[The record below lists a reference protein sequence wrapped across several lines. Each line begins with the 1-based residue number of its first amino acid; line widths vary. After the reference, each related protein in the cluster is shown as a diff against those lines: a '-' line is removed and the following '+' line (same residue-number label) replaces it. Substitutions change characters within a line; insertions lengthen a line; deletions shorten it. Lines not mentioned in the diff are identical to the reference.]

1 MYVGELLRLA
11 RQMTDNIDW
20 AQDTD
25 TIGGVPTGN
34 PTEGITDDLALS
46 FLNDG
51 KDYLA
56 AKIFG
61 VCPDE
66 FTATKTIP
74 LISGQEDYDIDD
86 NLFLNNRIISVR
98 YSPDGNVKN
107 YRPLKAKTMQ
117 ERDTRSIGTPRY
129 YIRLNR
135 QVLINPIYS
144 GSSGTIE
151 VTFYRAMD
159 NLDVRRGKISNISAG
174 PNIVLTCGVEYDS
187 PALGRAEYV
196 CLVDKHGVVKDYN
209 VEVTSYSVVAHTIT
223 TTASTLNAAV
233 GDYVVCGRYTTT
245 HPEFSDHCARYLK
258 VYTQKRMFA
267 KDSSNDSI
275 EEDAELAMIFNQIIE
290 SYADSSQD
298 PVEVPLLDENLA
310 G

>member
-1 MYVGELLRLA
+1 MYVGEIIRLA

-34 PTEGITDDLALS
+34 PTEGITDDLILS
-46 FLNDG
+46 FINDG
-51 KDYLA
+51 KDYLS

-61 VCPDE
+61 VCPDD
-66 FTATKTIP
+66 FSATKTIP
-74 LISGQEDYDIDD
+74 LVNEQEAYDVDD

-98 YSPDGNVKN
+98 YSPDGALEN
-107 YRPLKAKTMQ
+107 YRPLKPKTMQ
-117 ERDTRSIGTPRY
+117 ERDTRRLGTPAY

-135 QVLINPIYS
+135 QILINPIYT
-144 GSSGTIE
+144 GTSGTAE
-151 VTFYRAMD
+151 VTYYRAID
-159 NLDVRRGKISNISAG
+159 NLDVRRGKISNKSAG

-209 VEVTSYSVVAHTIT
+209 VEVSSYSVVAHTIT

-233 GDYVVCGRYTTT
+233 GDYVVCGKYTTT
-245 HPEFSDHCARYLK
+245 HSELSTHCARYLK
-258 VYTQKRMFA
+258 VYAQKRMFA

-275 EEDAELAMIFNQIIE
+275 EEDAELTMIFNQIIE
-290 SYADSSQD
+290 AYSDSSQD
-298 PVEVPLLDENLA
+298 PIEVPLLDDNLA